1 MWQYAIKRLLA
12 FIPVY
17 ITVLAA
23 ITYLAWE
30 HMDVVDAWLTKNATQ
45 ETRINKMREFDLIG
59 NELMMVVVKKKGS
72 SKAQTFSFYKRPD
85 KAITIGSGKDTDI
98 TLTGSGIAASHL
110 KLVYRP
116 NGKTLRVK
124 LPPLRRRKR
133 KAHGHGHGHSA
144 PPRRRPKKRKPD
156 ARKPDARD
164 SKAPKKADAGKK
176 DAKKAG
182 TNKAANKGDVKK
194 VDAKKVDKRDAVP
207 APRPAPV
214 ARKAPPSRRKAVKPK
229 ARYVTRYLTRKPYKG
244 TVTLSVLAKKAS
256 TSFNGKAASGSMKFG
271 KKDTV
276 KIGEYTITLKL
287 DRSVMGAIFA
297 RNMRKIWKTLKWDFG
312 NSIDQRKPVS
322 RILWERA
329 PISLSL
335 TLPALLITAMLGVI
349 IGLLAAFFRGTV
361 VDRTMILAA
370 VVGMSISSLV
380 YIIVLQYFLAFQFK
394 LFNIYGFSD
403 GWMYR
408 ISDLI
413 LPTLIQVAVS
423 LGYNARFYRT
433 VMVEESGKDYIT
445 TAYAK
450 GVSKVKIIFVHMLRN
465 AMIPIITRVFVSLP
479 FLFLG
484 SFLLEIFFGI
494 PGLGSLMIL
503 SLTGKTDPPI
513 IIGAT
518 TVLCVLYIFC
528 LIATDIAY
536 AIADPRVRLN

>member
-59 NELMMVVVKKKGS
+59 NELMTVFVRKKGS
-72 SKAQTFSFYKRPD
+72 SKTQTYQFLKRPD
-85 KAITIGSGKDTDI
+85 KAITLGSGKDTDI
-98 TLTGSGIAASHL
+98 TLTGAGVASRHL
-110 KLVYRP
+110 ALVYRP

-124 LPPLRRRKR
+124 LPPLRKKKK

-144 PPRRRPKKRKPD
+144 PPRRRPAKP
-156 ARKPDARD
+156 KPTARD
-164 SKAPKKADAGKK
+164 AKPGKKAGGAGKK
-176 DAKKAG
+176 AG
-182 TNKAANKGDVKK
+182 DGK
-194 VDAKKVDKRDAVP
+194 VAKRDAAP
-207 APRPAPV
+207 AARPAPV
-214 ARKAPPSRRKAVKPK
+214 ARKAPPRRRPAAPAK
-229 ARYVTRYLTRKPYKG
+229 ARYVTRYLTKQPYKG
-244 TVTLSVLAKKAS
+244 TVTLTVLTKAKETFFNNKAS
-256 TSFNGKAASGSMKFG
+256 SAAVKFG
-271 KKDTV
+271 AGDKV
-276 KIGEYTITLKL
+276 QIGDYTITLRL
-287 DRSVMGAIFA
+287 DRSVFGAVVS
-297 RNMRKIWKTLKWDFG
+297 RNLRKIWKTLKWDFG

-322 RILWERA
+322 TILWERA

-349 IGLLAAFFRGTV
+349 IGLLAAFFRGTII
-361 VDRTMILAA
+361 DRGMILFA

-380 YIIVLQYFLAFQFK
+380 YIIVLQYFLAFQLK

-408 ISDLI
+408 FSDLI